1 MPKRSILPED
11 LLEALK
17 DQQVLGVLKEQL
29 ISCLTP
35 LIESIVIKMTDAIK
49 HTLEEMIMQR
59 IDDRFSALNVPDET
73 MIEQKAKEGISA
85 LNESID
91 DKTASIKK
99 LEATIKERDRTIE
112 ELDKQER
119 SRSLVI

>member
-17 DQQVLGVLKEQL
+17 DQQVLSVLKEQL

-112 ELDKQER
+112 ELDKQGR